1 MKFEKQGKSS
11 ASFIPLTTSA
21 GRVSK
26 TRHSKMSGKKGSYF
40 IDRNLV
46 PRIQRYLQNNSN
58 RRYIDISE
66 MAEVLQRQYPE
77 YGRKKKIPFR
87 ISVEKG
93 LLTF

>member
-1 MKFEKQGKSS
+1 M
-11 ASFIPLTTSA
+11 
-21 GRVSK
+21 
-26 TRHSKMSGKKGSYF
+26 
-40 IDRNLV
+40 

-66 MAEVLQRQYPE
+66 MAEALQRQYPE